1 MQTTSA
7 NIFLQKNWIICKIKL
22 TFIAKNFNI
31 MALISTNGDR
41 ELPTETAEAH
51 ISLAV
56 VLFVC
61 SVLILVGNSFTI
73 VSILQFTRRKNTYT
87 LLIVSLSFT
96 EVFNVLGPNGIAL
109 YAILDKSRE
118 LKDLFTLCRV
128 QAWLMVF
135 FRIVATILVFVLTL
149 DRVFVTTLPQFY
161 HKHWKGKLFIIIFF
175 GIWISATFLA
185 TWPLLWLEGFQV
197 SSDSGGL
204 FCLFPH
210 DSPFAQ
216 FFVLLHCF
224 LLVIS
229 CFCFYAIF
237 GMAGKKSFDTK
248 NAKHENMDI
257 SSRQLIAEKDIFAS
271 SKEFSRL
278 VVLVAV
284 VYFCSLLPWMVSIG
298 KICFPF

>member
-22 TFIAKNFNI
+22 SSIAKNFNI

-41 ELPTETAEAH
+41 ELPTETVEAH

-73 VSILQFTRRKNTYT
+73 VSILQFTRRKNTFT
-87 LLIVSLSFT
+87 LLIVSLSLT

-224 LLVIS
+224 LLMIS
-229 CFCFYAIF
+229 CFLLLCNIWYGWQEIF
-237 GMAGKKSFDTK
+237 
-248 NAKHENMDI
+248 
-257 SSRQLIAEKDIFAS
+257 RY
-271 SKEFSRL
+271 KE
-278 VVLVAV
+278 
-284 VYFCSLLPWMVSIG
+284 C
-298 KICFPF
+298 KT